1 MQNSEREQP
10 ETSPPDSAFPSEPFA
25 CPACGQ
31 MLAPSCRV
39 CVACAQPIDFT
50 KIKRLRLARGTLVPQ
65 ITPPKIARARF
76 SWRIFLLVL
85 AIWLVVG
92 TAAQRLLG
100 PVKAQLVLGGVVILS
115 SVWVFFDAHE
125 KRVAKPLR
133 WGVGSLL
140 MWILVFPWYLAR
152 RKTPQASCPF
162 IEAEA
167 GPLAR
172 VLLFALVIFFLL
184 AVALVILKGPSPR

>member
-1 MQNSEREQP
+1 M
-10 ETSPPDSAFPSEPFA
+10 
-25 CPACGQ
+25 
-31 MLAPSCRV
+31 
-39 CVACAQPIDFT
+39 
-50 KIKRLRLARGTLVPQ
+50 
-65 ITPPKIARARF
+65 
-76 SWRIFLLVL
+76 
-85 AIWLVVG
+85 G

-100 PVKAQLVLGGVVILS
+100 PVKAQLVLGGMVILS
-115 SVWVFFDAHE
+115 SIWVFFDAHE

-152 RKTPQASCPF
+152 RKTPQAPCPF

-172 VLLFALVIFFLL
+172 ALLFALVIFFLL
-184 AVALVILKGPSPR
+184 AVAVVILKGPPPG